1 MGRQGVPI
9 KDGNLD
15 LYLAGFTLDQQRQ
28 AGDSSGRA
36 TSVGERLN
44 RQTTRTTGS
53 GLLEGCQKDADIGSL
68 GSLRARDDDY

>member
-1 MGRQGVPI
+1 MG

-28 AGDSSGRA
+28 AGDSSAVQRQWGK
-36 TSVGERLN
+36 RLIE
-44 RQTTRTTGS
+44 QTTRTTGS